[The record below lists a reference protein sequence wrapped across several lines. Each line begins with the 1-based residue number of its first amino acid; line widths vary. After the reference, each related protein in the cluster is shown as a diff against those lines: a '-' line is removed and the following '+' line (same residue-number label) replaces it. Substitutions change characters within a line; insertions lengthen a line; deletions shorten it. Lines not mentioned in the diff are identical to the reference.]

1 MKIKKKINQNYF
13 IQLIKPQQIK
23 DVFFVI
29 CKYIYNIIFLFIC
42 RENRMKQIENLTW
55 KMTGELPEHIENKL
69 DEKDKI
75 YYQKYNQLINR
86 YSKTISESEFN
97 LTKDYVPVKDII
109 VEVRALENIKNVP
122 IDSGKKK
129 LNLIKNHTY
138 TLRKYDIEHYLRRG
152 MLVINE

>member
-1 MKIKKKINQNYF
+1 MCI
-13 IQLIKPQQIK
+13 LL
-23 DVFFVI
+23 FVNI
-29 CKYIYNIIFLFIC
+29 YYNIIFINY

-55 KMTGELPEHIENKL
+55 KMTGDLPEHIDRKL

-75 YYQKYNQLINR
+75 YYQKYCQLINR
-86 YSKTISESEFN
+86 YSKTISDSEFN
-97 LTKDYVPVKDII
+97 LTKDYIPSKDII
-109 VEVRALENIKNVP
+109 LEVRALEDIKNVP

>member
-1 MKIKKKINQNYF
+1 MIFFYF
-13 IQLIKPQQIK
+13 
-23 DVFFVI
+23 F
-29 CKYIYNIIFLFIC
+29 

-55 KMTGELPEHIENKL
+55 KLTGELPEHIENKL

-86 YSKTISESEFN
+86 YSKTISESDFN
-97 LTKDYVPVKDII
+97 LTKDYVPAKDII
-109 VEVRALENIKNVP
+109 VEVRALEDIRNVP
-122 IDSGKKK
+122 VDSGKKK

-138 TLRKYDIEHYLRRG
+138 ALKKYDIEHYLRRG

>member
-1 MKIKKKINQNYF
+1 MIFFYF
-13 IQLIKPQQIK
+13 
-23 DVFFVI
+23 F
-29 CKYIYNIIFLFIC
+29 

-55 KMTGELPEHIENKL
+55 KLTGELPEHIENKL

-86 YSKTISESEFN
+86 YSKTISESDFN
-97 LTKDYVPVKDII
+97 LTKDYVPAQDII
-109 VEVRALENIKNVP
+109 VEVRALEDIRNVP
-122 IDSGKKK
+122 VDSGKKK

-138 TLRKYDIEHYLRRG
+138 TLKKYDIEHYLRRG

>member
-109 VEVRALENIKNVP
+109 VEVRALEDIKNVP

>member
-23 DVFFVI
+23 DAFFVI
-29 CKYIYNIIFLFIC
+29 CKYIYNNIFLFIC

-109 VEVRALENIKNVP
+109 VEVRALEDIKNVP

-138 TLRKYDIEHYLRRG
+138 TLKKYDIEHYLRRG

>member
-29 CKYIYNIIFLFIC
+29 CKYIYNNIFLFIC

-109 VEVRALENIKNVP
+109 VEVRALEDIKNVP

-138 TLRKYDIEHYLRRG
+138 TLKKYDIEHYLRRG

>member
-1 MKIKKKINQNYF
+1 MKK
-13 IQLIKPQQIK
+13 
-23 DVFFVI
+23 
-29 CKYIYNIIFLFIC
+29 
-42 RENRMKQIENLTW
+42 IENLTW

-86 YSKTISESEFN
+86 YSNTISESDFN

-109 VEVRALENIKNVP
+109 IEVRALENIKNVS

-129 LNLIKNHTY
+129 INLIKNHTY
-138 TLRKYDIEHYLRRG
+138 TLKKNDIEHYLRRG

>member
-1 MKIKKKINQNYF
+1 
-13 IQLIKPQQIK
+13 
-23 DVFFVI
+23 
-29 CKYIYNIIFLFIC
+29 
-42 RENRMKQIENLTW
+42 MKQIENLTW
-55 KMTGELPEHIENKL
+55 EMTGDLPEHIENKL

-97 LTKDYVPVKDII
+97 LTKDYIPAKDII
-109 VEVRALENIKNVP
+109 VEVRALEDIKNVTV
-122 IDSGKKK
+122 DSGKKK

-138 TLRKYDIEHYLRRG
+138 TLKKYDIEHYLRRG

>member
-13 IQLIKPQQIK
+13 FQLIKPQQIK

-109 VEVRALENIKNVP
+109 VEVRALEDIKNVP

-129 LNLIKNHTY
+129 LNLIFQKLLN
-138 TLRKYDIEHYLRRG
+138 K
-152 MLVINE
+152 

>member
-1 MKIKKKINQNYF
+1 
-13 IQLIKPQQIK
+13 
-23 DVFFVI
+23 
-29 CKYIYNIIFLFIC
+29 
-42 RENRMKQIENLTW
+42 MKQIENLTW
-55 KMTGELPEHIENKL
+55 KMTGDLPEHIDSKL

-75 YYQKYNQLINR
+75 YYQKYYQLINR

-97 LTKDYVPVKDII
+97 LTKDYIPSKDII
-109 VEVRALENIKNVP
+109 LEVRALEDIKNVP
-122 IDSGKKK
+122 VDSGQKK

>member
-1 MKIKKKINQNYF
+1 MCF
-13 IQLIKPQQIK
+13 LL
-23 DVFFVI
+23 FVNI
-29 CKYIYNIIFLFIC
+29 YYNIILIIC

-97 LTKDYVPVKDII
+97 LTKDYIPAKDII
-109 VEVRALENIKNVP
+109 VEVRALEDIKNVTV
-122 IDSGKKK
+122 DSGKKK